1 MTTIDNSLPVFLQ
14 VVTWVNR
21 SVAHGDHR
29 STHSRHGGSLGTG
42 NTLLV
47 TRSAQR
53 GLGKHRVDVAARKR
67 IIKAALRAQEIAL
80 TGRAA

>member
-1 MTTIDNSLPVFLQ
+1 MASLTTNPPLALLL
-14 VVTWVNR
+14 VTKIAHL
-21 SVAHGDHR
+21 VAHGDHR